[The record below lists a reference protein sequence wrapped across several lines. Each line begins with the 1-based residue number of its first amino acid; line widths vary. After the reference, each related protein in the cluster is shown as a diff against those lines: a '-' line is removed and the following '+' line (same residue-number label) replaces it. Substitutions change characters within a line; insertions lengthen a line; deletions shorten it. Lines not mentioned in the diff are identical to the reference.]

1 MPVAGGGATVQVVHH
16 YQDHDTDEVDMIPP
30 VQNTW
35 YEVFD
40 AEDVRL
46 IWCYCYQKNDEAAA
60 KDVEI
65 RWTIDGNVY
74 FSSVGLLDDTDRYV
88 YRNRDPSAGGTE
100 GLSFDA
106 VKYSAAYHVDKRG
119 HRFKVEIRMTEA
131 VGTNQ
136 ILRCRCV
143 RETLE
148 ET

>member
-1 MPVAGGGATVQVVHH
+1 MPVAGGSIVEPKKYH
-16 YQDHDTDEVDMIPP
+16 YKDHDTDEVNETPP

-40 AEDVRL
+40 AEDVRHL
-46 IWCYCYQKNDEAAA
+46 WCACYQKNDEAAA
-60 KDVEI
+60 KDIEI

-74 FSSVGLLDDTDRYV
+74 FSTVALVDDSENHV
-88 YRNRDPSAGGTE
+88 FRNRDPSTGGTA
-100 GLSFDA
+100 GLSFNA
-106 VKYSAAYHVDKRG
+106 AKFAAAYYVDKRG
-119 HRFKVEIRMTEA
+119 QSYKVEIRMTA
-131 VGTNQ
+131 VPGTNQ